1 MRQYLNIFTLLM
13 CLCLASC
20 INEDGPDVSYNGD
33 DGYTFALTIKVDNP
47 VSRADGSTWG
57 DTYDP
62 DATDYDAVI
71 NIDDVHVAI
80 FDQSGNLVL
89 DVDQLTC
96 YKIGTGTYQY
106 YGKISDDKFT
116 DGSTYRC
123 MVIANNG
130 ADVDFANVDQL
141 TYNAADLPQADNL
154 NDYYI
159 PMWGVQSF
167 TFNKSIESQDIG
179 TVYMLRSAAKCRV
192 HFSEALHTESPAL
205 QITDVKF
212 SYLTPTGYVVPSGY
226 DTATSTKALSYV
238 ACFNPAPTVDASE
251 PKVDENGELVLD
263 DDGLPIYIDNT
274 SVQSFISENDDKTSS
289 VGYFTEFT
297 GGDGVFA
304 SLTITVYD
312 KYKGTSSDYTL
323 ALQFNGITQMT
334 RNHVYDI
341 EITNV
346 VHGMTVSVSNYWTYL
361 SMPTL
366 EVKDTIVIQKYG
378 DDYITWSSYD
388 NIDKDKQQLTLISST
403 DLVGRILLYGP
414 VTGTWLA
421 SLTTVD
427 DEDTTNAIVFD
438 NGLTY
443 ISGTIDGKNAVE
455 FKIRAATTS
464 NSIEHKS
471 HLNVYVKY
479 VDSQTVKITE
489 VGTWTIIQTH

>member
-1 MRQYLNIFTLLM
+1 M

-57 DTYDP
+57 DTYDA

-106 YGKISDDKFT
+106 YGKISEDKFT
-116 DGSTYRC
+116 DGTTYRC

-130 ADVDFANVDQL
+130 ADVDFAKVDQL

-192 HFSEALHTESPAL
+192 HFSETLHTESPAL

-212 SYLTPTGYVVPSGY
+212 SYLTPTGYVVPTGY
-226 DTATSTKALSYV
+226 STVNTTKALSYV
-238 ACFNPAPTVDASE
+238 DCFNPGPTVDVTE
-251 PKVDENGELVLD
+251 IKVDDEGNIVTDDNGMPV
-263 DDGLPIYIDNT
+263 YKNSA
-274 SVQSFISENDDKTSS
+274 SVQNFISENDDKTSS
-289 VGYFTEFT
+289 VGYFTEFN
-297 GGDGVFA
+297 GGDDVLA

-312 KYKGTSSDYTL
+312 KDKGTSSDYTL
-323 ALQFNGITQMT
+323 ALQFTGITQMT

-346 VHGMTVSVSNYWTYL
+346 VHGMTVSVSNYWAYAFM
-361 SMPTL
+361 SSL
-366 EVKDTIVIQKYG
+366 EVKDTIVIEQNG
-378 DDYITWSSYD
+378 EDYITWSSYD
-388 NIDKDKQQLTLISST
+388 TIDTDNKEIRLISST
-403 DLVGRILLYGP
+403 DLVGSILFHSP
-414 VTGTWLA
+414 VSGTWLA

-443 ISGTIDGKNAVE
+443 ISGTIDGTNAAE
-455 FKIRAATTS
+455 FKIRAATPG
-464 NSIEHKS
+464 NSIQHKS
-471 HLNVYVKY
+471 HLNVYVRY
-479 VDSQTVKITE
+479 ASGQTVKVTDI
-489 VGTWTIIQTH
+489 GTWTIIQTH